1 MSTIEVLNPGLLST
15 IQDDGRFGLAY
26 LGISAGGA
34 ADSLSFRVAN
44 RIVGNDENA
53 PAIEMTLVGAEL
65 RFNEGG
71 TIALAGAEISSAQLP
86 MFEPVQLPAGFVLES
101 GPLRN
106 GARTYLAVRGG
117 IAVPNVLGSA
127 STNLAAGFGGFQGR
141 SLRRGDI
148 LDVGTN
154 TASPCS
160 ANALALRELVIKP
173 NVIRVTTGPQHEM
186 FSAETLASFYAS
198 EYAVTEQSNRLGLRL
213 AGLPVSL
220 TDPSE
225 LLTEGVSLGAI
236 QVPPNGQPI
245 ILFVDQHTTGGYP
258 KLANVIAADIHCIG
272 QLCPRE
278 TVRFTEVSI
287 AEAIDALRQQESAL
301 KEAFRQ

>member
-15 IQDDGRFGLAY
+15 VQDLGRFGLAH

-34 ADSLSFRVAN
+34 ADSLSFRIAN
-44 RIVGNDENA
+44 RVVGNDENA

-65 RFNEGG
+65 RFNQGG

-86 MFEPVQLPAGFVLES
+86 MLEPVQVPPGFVLEC

-106 GARTYLAVRGG
+106 GARTYLGIHDG

-127 STNLAAGFGGFQGR
+127 STNLAGFGGFHGR
-141 SLRRGDI
+141 GLRRGDI

-154 TASPCS
+154 AASPCC
-160 ANALALRELVIKP
+160 ANALALRDVLVKR
-173 NVIRVTTGPQHEM
+173 NVIRVTSGPQRAS
-186 FSAETLASFYAS
+186 FSPGTLATFYAS
-198 EYAVTEQSNRLGLRL
+198 EYTVTEQSNRLGLRL
-213 AGLPVSL
+213 SGPQVKP
-220 TDPSE
+220 DMPCE

-258 KLANVIAADIHCIG
+258 KLANVIAADMHCIG

-278 TVRFTEVSI
+278 TVRFEGVSI
-287 AEAIDALRQQESAL
+287 EEAIDALRRQESART
-301 KEAFRQ
+301 EAFRK